1 MSAVLVQAQPTPL
14 EHRIADAPWRAIGD
28 ALDADGVA
36 TLPRLLSR
44 PEAHD
49 LAAFYADRE
58 RFRSRVVMERHRFGA
73 GEYQYFAYPLP
84 SIVQTLREYLYAA
97 LAPHANRWTERLGDR
112 APFPATL
119 DAFLERC
126 HAAGQQRPTPLLLRY
141 DEGGYNCL
149 HQDLY
154 GAEVFPLQVVILL
167 SEPGRDFDGGELV
180 LVEQRPRAQS
190 AARVVPLR
198 IGDAAIIATHH
209 RPQRGARGW
218 HRVTL
223 RHGVSRVLRGR
234 RFTAGIVFHDA
245 T

>member
-1 MSAVLVQAQPTPL
+1 MSAVFADTRSDSL
-14 EHRIADAPWRAIGD
+14 ECRIADAPWRAIGD

-36 TLPRLLSR
+36 TLPRLLTQH
-44 PEAHD
+44 EADD
-49 LAAFYADRE
+49 LAALYVERE

-84 SIVQTLREYLYAA
+84 PIVQTLRENLYAA
-97 LAPHANRWTERLGDR
+97 LVSHANRWTERLADR
-112 APFPATL
+112 APFPSTL
-119 DAFLERC
+119 AAFLDDC
-126 HAAGQQRPTPLLLRY
+126 HAAGQRRPTPLLLRY

-167 SEPGRDFDGGELV
+167 SEPGRDFEGGELV

-209 RPQRGARGW
+209 RPQQGSRGW

>member
-1 MSAVLVQAQPTPL
+1 VSAVLAPPL
-14 EHRIADAPWRAIGD
+14 PATLEQRIADTPWRAIGD
-28 ALDADGVA
+28 ALDADGFA
-36 TLPRLLSR
+36 TLPRLLTQS
-44 PEAHD
+44 EAD
-49 LAAFYADRE
+49 ALAALYADRE

-73 GEYQYFAYPLP
+73 GEYRYFAYPLP
-84 SIVQTLREYLYAA
+84 SSVQTLRENLYAA
-97 LAPHANRWTERLGDR
+97 LAPHANRWVERLGDR
-112 APFPATL
+112 MPFPATL
-119 DAFLERC
+119 DAFLEQC
-126 HAAGQQRPTPLLLRY
+126 QAAGQHRPTPLLLRY

-190 AARVVPLR
+190 AARVVPLH